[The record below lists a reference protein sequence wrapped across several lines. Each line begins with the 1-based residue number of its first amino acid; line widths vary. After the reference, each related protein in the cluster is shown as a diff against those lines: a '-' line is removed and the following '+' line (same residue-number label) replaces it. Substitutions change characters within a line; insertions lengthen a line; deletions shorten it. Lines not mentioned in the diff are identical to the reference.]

1 MCLLFIYILSPC
13 IISPPHSAN
22 WRLQTQKAKQ
32 LIDEGVIGEVKHIVT
47 SMGSPL
53 QDLFEDPNS
62 GSWIR
67 LPSGEMSGFG
77 WGQLSHTIA
86 WVLLV
91 TGVVPET
98 AFCFMT
104 PSSKSGAD
112 IYNAGSIR
120 CTNGCLISISGTA
133 TTSPAYCSSDIP
145 PNPKSNSDTNS
156 DTPENTKLLRYGKLI
171 DNKIFGSEGMLLY
184 SGDDADSSSG
194 CLSVSRLDGSRNE
207 AFPELG
213 GFLFENTAH
222 ADKGGMP
229 ESLTS
234 FVEACNGLPYWS
246 GAPSSLG
253 LVVVRTVDALYRS
266 AKSGQPE
273 AV

>member
-1 MCLLFIYILSPC
+1 M
-13 IISPPHSAN
+13 
-22 WRLQTQKAKQ
+22 KQ
-32 LIDEGVIGEVKHIVT
+32 IVT
-47 SMGSPL
+47 AMGSPL
-53 QDLFEDPNS
+53 QHLFEDPNS

-67 LPSGEMSGFG
+67 LPNGEMSGFG

-86 WVLLV
+86 WILLV

-104 PSSKSGAD
+104 PSTKSGAD

-120 CTNGCLISISGTA
+120 CSNGCLISISGTA
-133 TTSPAYCSSDIP
+133 TTSPDYCASVPTLDNDEDKDISDSSGYTHT
-145 PNPKSNSDTNS
+145 KT
-156 DTPENTKLLRYGKLI
+156 NTKHRHGKHI

-213 GFLFENTAH
+213 GFLFENTVH
-222 ADKGGMP
+222 ADEGGMP
-229 ESLTS
+229 ESLAS
-234 FVEACNGLPYWS
+234 FVAACNGLPYWS
-246 GAPSSLG
+246 GAPSALG
-253 LVVVRTVDALYRS
+253 LMVVRTVDALYRS
-266 AKSGQPE
+266 AKSGQPQ
-273 AV
+273 VV

>member
-1 MCLLFIYILSPC
+1 MLLVQALHSLASVSSQYFQVN
-13 IISPPHSAN
+13 HSAN
-22 WRLQTQKAKQ
+22 WRKQTQKAKQ
-32 LIDEGVIGEVKHIVT
+32 LIDDGVIGEVRHIVT

-53 QDLFEDPNS
+53 QHLFEDPHS

-67 LPSGEMSGFG
+67 LPNGEMSGFG

-104 PSSKSGAD
+104 PSTKSGAD
-112 IYNAGSIR
+112 IYNAGTIR

-133 TTSPAYCSSDIP
+133 TTSPAYSATVGQDSDNI
-145 PNPKSNSDTNS
+145 T
-156 DTPENTKLLRYGKLI
+156 TKIRNGKHI

-184 SGDDADSSSG
+184 SGDDADASSG
-194 CLSVSRLDGSRNE
+194 SLSVSRLDGSVNE
-207 AFPELG
+207 AYPELG

-222 ADKGGMP
+222 AEAGGMP
-229 ESLTS
+229 ESLES
-234 FVEACNGLPYWS
+234 FVDACNGLPYWS

-253 LVVVRTVDALYRS
+253 LLVVRTVDALYRS
-266 AKSGQPE
+266 ARSCLPE
-273 AV
+273 DV